1 MNLGLVIPRYG
12 EEIVGGTEHWLRM
25 LCEHLVAMKDWRVE
39 VFTTCATS
47 AATWADEL
55 APGDSVLGGVTVH
68 RYRSLSGRDPRY
80 AELSAV
86 IRDDPERV
94 PDDVA
99 FRYVELV
106 GPVCPEVLDQAASSE
121 CDLIAVTP
129 YLFWP
134 AVHGT
139 PRLGR
144 RVIFHGAAHDEP
156 ELHLGIM
163 REVFLSVGGFA
174 FNSHAERALVER
186 TFPIAQLPA
195 SVIGNSV
202 TEGSGVPRMARDA
215 LGLGSEERFVLCVGR
230 VERDKG
236 SHAVADLWRRYR
248 RQRPDAPRLVLLGPV
263 HEALDGNEDVL
274 VAGRQSEEVK
284 WGALRA
290 CELLIAPSPWESFSL
305 VILEAWLAGR
315 PVIVNGRCE
324 ATVEHCRR
332 SGGGL
337 WFSDALEFEV
347 MIDRLLSDGEVRDH
361 LARSGGAY
369 ARRQFG
375 WPAVVGRYAAL
386 AERIQATEAH
396 SQSQPQATRPTMMP

>member
-1 MNLGLVIPRYG
+1 MKLGLVVPRYG
-12 EEIVGGTEHWLRM
+12 EEVVGGTEHWLRM
-25 LCEHLVAMKDWRVE
+25 LCEHLVAMKQWEVE

-47 AATWADEL
+47 AATWRDEL
-55 APGDSVLGGVTVH
+55 APGDSRIGGVTVH
-68 RYRSLSGRDPRY
+68 RHRSVSGRDPRY
-80 AELSAV
+80 LELNPV
-86 IRDDPERV
+86 IRDDPGRV

-99 FRYVELV
+99 RRFVELV
-106 GPVCPEVLDQAASSE
+106 GPVCPDVIDESEASD
-121 CDLIAVTP
+121 CDLVAITP

-134 AVHGT
+134 AVYGA

-156 ELHLGIM
+156 ELYLPIM

-174 FNSHAERALVER
+174 FNSYAERALVER

-202 TEGSGVPRMARDA
+202 AEGEGDPAAARAA
-215 LGLGSEERFVLCVGR
+215 LGLGADEPFVLCVGR

-236 SHAVADLWRRYR
+236 VHALAELWRRYR
-248 RQRPDAPRLVLLGPV
+248 RRRPDAPRLVLLGPV
-263 HEALDGNEDVL
+263 HEELAGDDDVL

-290 CELLIAPSPWESFSL
+290 CQFLIAPSPWESFSL
-305 VILEAWLAGR
+305 VVLEAWLAGR
-315 PVIVNGRCE
+315 PVIVNGRCD

-337 WFSDALEFEV
+337 WFDDVVEFDVIVDHLLDDSAL
-347 MIDRLLSDGEVRDH
+347 RDH
-361 LARSGGAY
+361 LAGRGGAY
-369 ARRQFG
+369 ARRQFS
-375 WPAVVGRYAAL
+375 WPAVVDRYAAL
-386 AERIQATEAH
+386 ADRILHAGNAHKPERARSA
-396 SQSQPQATRPTMMP
+396 PL